1 MWLAFSIPRNL
12 HVLFAEKTDELS
24 KEMST
29 VNGIRSIGSVEV
41 LIAHVFFRIFSLPF
55 SNTYAVQQVHSI
67 RYASACNTLHPYM
80 NTFLI
85 AAVPCEMVCFRGANP
100 PLSCFKW
107 LHIWSSV
114 YAVAEPCEDWTNFQE
129 FFFCSFRSIYQVTKW
144 NDIWCNPVI
153 FNPLFSR
160 LAPGFTF
167 VVFAYATL
175 VRQIGDG
182 PLWNRI
188 FYSESSI
195 CRKNILYQLL
205 FVSNYIKTDEF
216 VHLLGVG

>member
-1 MWLAFSIPRNL
+1 MWLAFSIPRNF

-41 LIAHVFFRIFSLPF
+41 IMGHIFFRIISLPF
-55 SNTYAVQQVHSI
+55 SNTYEVQQVLSN
-67 RYASACNTLHPYM
+67 RYACACNIHYIHTHF
-80 NTFLI
+80 TI
-85 AAVPCEMVCFRGANP
+85 AAVPCEMVCFCGANS
-100 PLSCFKW
+100 PLSCSKR

-114 YAVAEPCEDWTNFQE
+114 YAAAEICQNWTHFQE
-129 FFFCSFRSIYQVTKW
+129 FFICSFRTIYQVTKW
-144 NDIWCNPVI
+144 NDIECNSVYY
-153 FNPLFSR
+153 NPLYSR

-167 VVFAYATL
+167 VVLAYATL
-175 VRQIGDG
+175 LRQIGDG
-182 PLWNRI
+182 PFWNKI

-195 CRKNILYQLL
+195 CRKNIVYQLL

-216 VHLLGVG
+216 VSVPEVV